1 MKRFFS
7 LTLLV
12 SSLVSLTLMSG
23 CAALGSGNDAT
34 VLAEVNNIATGS
46 LPTRVAVAEVDGK
59 PALLYSTKDDRV
71 AFQVGDK
78 SQLIDETA
86 RVRGGGGFFQLRP
99 QSGQLH
105 AMWWSH
111 QSGKNIY
118 FTSSADGGQ
127 RFAPVSMVNDE
138 NGVLPPFTLV
148 AGADSVLG
156 MAYQDERLG
165 GYQAYANRSLDNGRT
180 WARPDQRLDLAQG
193 AQTTNVH
200 EPKMVQLGNVW
211 VSAWTD
217 IVRGSGATAYRIV
230 ARRTEDA
237 GQSWSAPVVVHSA
250 ESQISSLIVKA
261 QDGHVV
267 AAADQLNLGIVAF
280 ASQDAG
286 RSWRAAGLLPG
297 TEKVS
302 NSGIDLAVSG
312 SHAHLVWMHERQ
324 GEKIR
329 IMRASLDLVQAK
341 WLVDAAQRL
350 DVKQIENTR
359 SLLPSL
365 IATPQGAVLAAW
377 VDYRDIRPN
386 IYLSAS
392 YDQGQNWSQPQA
404 VLAPGEASTGWPQL
418 VKWRDQVALGYE
430 VYPTDR
436 IMEGKYVLRL
446 LPAGESARGLP
457 GLPTPLQISEAD
469 RRAKLEQRVKTLW
482 DNRIAAKYEPTYDMF
497 DFAYT
502 ASTPKK
508 AYVDSVGVITYLSA
522 SVNELVI
529 NGNEADVKMKLRY
542 EVQPTMLLSTGKK
555 ITLPA
560 TDVEAPTKWV
570 WVGND
575 WFFMFAPSFEPP
587 QLKY

>member
-7 LTLLV
+7 LTISL
-12 SSLVSLTLMSG
+12 SSLASLIALSG
-23 CAALGSGNDAT
+23 CAGVGNGTEAT

-46 LPTRVAVAEVDGK
+46 LPTRVAVAEADGK
-59 PALLYSTKDDRV
+59 AALLYSTKDDRV

-78 SQLIDETA
+78 RQLIDETA

-99 QSGQLH
+99 QGGKLH
-105 AMWWSH
+105 AIWWSH

-138 NGVLPPFTLV
+138 NGVLPPFTLST
-148 AGADSVLG
+148 GADGMLG
-156 MAYQDERLG
+156 MTYQDERLG
-165 GYQAYANRSLDNGRT
+165 GYQAYFNRSTDNGLN
-180 WARPDQRLDLAQG
+180 WARPDQRLDVVQG
-193 AQTTNVH
+193 TQTTNVH
-200 EPKMVQLGNVW
+200 EPQMVQLGNIW

-217 IVRGSGATAYRIV
+217 IVRGSGATAYRILV
-230 ARRTEDA
+230 RRTEDG
-237 GQSWSAPVVVHSA
+237 GQRWSAPEVVHSA
-250 ESQISSLIVKA
+250 ESQISSLTVKA
-261 QDGHVV
+261 EDGHVV
-267 AAADQLNLGIVAF
+267 AVADQLNVGIVAF
-280 ASQDAG
+280 ASLDAG
-286 RSWRAAGLLPG
+286 RSWRAAGPLPG
-297 TEKVS
+297 SEKVS
-302 NSGIDLAVSG
+302 NSGVDLAVNG
-312 SHAHLVWMHERQ
+312 SRAHLVWMHERQ

-329 IMRASLDLVQAK
+329 IMRASLDVIQAK

-359 SLLPSL
+359 SLSPSL
-365 IATPQGAVLAAW
+365 ITTPKGEVLAAW

-386 IYLSAS
+386 IYVSAS
-392 YDQGQNWSQPQA
+392 YDQGQNWSLPQA
-404 VLAPGEASTGWPQL
+404 VLAPGSTSAGWPQL
-418 VKWRDQVALGYE
+418 VPWRDQVALGYE
-430 VYPTDR
+430 LYPTDR

-446 LPAGESARGLP
+446 LPAGEKVQGLP
-457 GLPTPLQISEAD
+457 GLPIPRQVSEAE
-469 RRAKLEQRVKTLW
+469 RRAKLEQRVKFLW
-482 DNRIAAKYEPTYDMF
+482 DNRIAGNYEPTFEMF
-497 DFAYT
+497 DFAYK

-508 AYVDSVGVITYLSA
+508 AYLDNVGVITYLSA

-542 EVQPTMLLSTGKK
+542 EVQPTILPSTGKK

-560 TDVEAPTKWV
+560 ADVESPTKWV

-575 WFFMFAPSFEPP
+575 WFLVFTPSFEPP

>member
-7 LTLLV
+7 LTISL
-12 SSLVSLTLMSG
+12 SSLVSLMLLSG
-23 CAALGSGNDAT
+23 CAALGTGTEAT
-34 VLAEVNNIATGS
+34 VLVEVNNIATGS
-46 LPTRVAVAEVDGK
+46 LNTRVAVAEVDGK

-71 AFQVGDK
+71 AFQLGDK

-86 RVRGGGGFFQLRP
+86 RVRSGGGFFQLRP
-99 QSGQLH
+99 QSGQLN

-156 MAYQDERLG
+156 MTYQDERLG

-180 WARPDQRLDLAQG
+180 WARPDQRLDVAQG

-200 EPKMVQLGNVW
+200 EPQMVQLGNVW

-237 GQSWSAPVVVHSA
+237 GQSWSAPEVVYSA
-250 ESQISSLIVKA
+250 ESQISSLIMRA
-261 QDGHVV
+261 EDGRIV
-267 AAADQLNLGIVAF
+267 AAADHLNVGIVAF

-286 RSWRAAGLLPG
+286 RSWRAAGPLPG

-312 SHAHLVWMHERQ
+312 SRAHLVWMHERQ
-324 GEKIR
+324 GEKVR
-329 IMRASLDLVQAK
+329 IMRASLDIVQVK
-341 WLVDAAQRL
+341 WRVDAAQRL

-359 SLLPSL
+359 SLSPSL

-436 IMEGKYVLRL
+436 IMEGKFVLRL

-497 DFAYT
+497 DFAYK

-522 SVNELVI
+522 SVGELII
-529 NGNEADVKMKLRY
+529 NGNEADVKMKVRY
-542 EVQPTMLLSTGKK
+542 EVQPTTLPSTGKK

-560 TDVEAPTKWV
+560 ADVEAPTKWV

-575 WFFMFAPSFEPP
+575 WFLMFAPSFEPA

>member
-1 MKRFFS
+1 MKRFFFPVMS
-7 LTLLV
+7 L
-12 SSLVSLTLMSG
+12 SSLVSLMFISG
-23 CAALGSGNDAT
+23 CATVGNGTEAT

-78 SQLIDETA
+78 RQLIDETA

-99 QSGQLH
+99 QGGKLH

-138 NGVLPPFTLV
+138 DGVLPPFTLST
-148 AGADSVLG
+148 GADGVLG
-156 MAYQDERLG
+156 MTYQDERLG
-165 GYQAYANRSLDNGRT
+165 GYQAYFNRSNDSGLN
-180 WARPDQRLDLAQG
+180 WARPDQRLDVAQG
-193 AQTTNVH
+193 TQTTNVH
-200 EPKMVQLGNVW
+200 EPQMAQFGNVW

-217 IVRGSGATAYRIV
+217 IVRGSGATVYRIL
-230 ARRTEDA
+230 ARRSEDG
-237 GQSWSAPVVVHSA
+237 GQRWSAPEVVHSA
-250 ESQISSLIVKA
+250 ESQISSLTVKA

-267 AAADQLNLGIVAF
+267 AAADQLNVGIVAF
-280 ASQDAG
+280 TLLNPS
-286 RSWRAAGLLPG
+286 RNWRAAGRLPG
-297 TEKVS
+297 SEKVS
-302 NSGIDLAVSG
+302 NSGIDLVVNG
-312 SHAHLVWMHERQ
+312 SRAHLVWMHERQ
-324 GEKIR
+324 GEKVR
-329 IMRASLDLVQAK
+329 IMRASLDVVQGK
-341 WLVDAAQRL
+341 WLVDSAQRL
-350 DVKQIENTR
+350 DVKQNENTR
-359 SLLPSL
+359 SLSPSL
-365 IATPQGAVLAAW
+365 ISTPKGAVLAAW

-386 IYLSAS
+386 IYVSAS
-392 YDQGQNWSQPQA
+392 YDQGQNWSQPQP

-418 VKWRDQVALGYE
+418 VLWRDQVALGYE
-430 VYPTDR
+430 QYPTDR

-446 LPAGESARGLP
+446 LPVGESAQRLP
-457 GLPTPLQISEAD
+457 GLPMPLQISEAD

-497 DFAYT
+497 DFAYK

-508 AYVDSVGVITYLSA
+508 AYLDNVGVITYLSA
-522 SVNELVI
+522 SVNELTI

-542 EVQPTMLLSTGKK
+542 EVQPTILPSTGKK

-560 TDVEAPTKWV
+560 ADVESPTKWV

-575 WFFMFAPSFEPP
+575 WFLMFTPSFEPP